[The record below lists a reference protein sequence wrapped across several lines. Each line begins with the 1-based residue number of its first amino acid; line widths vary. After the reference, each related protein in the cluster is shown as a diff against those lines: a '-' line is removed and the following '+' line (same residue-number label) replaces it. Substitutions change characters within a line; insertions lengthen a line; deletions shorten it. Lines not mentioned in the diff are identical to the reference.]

1 VSAALRRAAYGFG
14 IEDLR
19 EFGVLVRTLA
29 VAQFRLRYLDS
40 ALSYVWAVARPAMLF
55 GVLYTVFT
63 LVGRLNHNVPHY
75 GQCVFTSIVLWTF
88 FAETTATA
96 TTSLVHNGGLLRK
109 LPVSP
114 LAIPLSVV
122 LSSLFDLGMSMVAV
136 LAFILVGGVDPTI
149 TWLELPAIVLAMS
162 VLATG
167 TAMIL
172 STLYV
177 RYRDVNQIW
186 VVVRQA
192 LFYASPIIFVATKLP
207 PRAEHLALLNPIAVV
222 LTQARHA
229 LIDPHAPTAA
239 EAAGGAAHLL
249 VPMSLTMAT
258 FALGVWMF
266 RRRGPW
272 LAEAL

>member
-1 VSAALRRAAYGFG
+1 MSAALRRAAGGFAIDDG
-14 IEDLR
+14 H
-19 EFGVLVRTLA
+19 EFLVLVRTLA

-40 ALSYVWAVARPAMLF
+40 ALSYLWAVARPAMLF

-88 FAETTATA
+88 FAESTATA
-96 TTSLVHNGGLLRK
+96 TTSLVQNGPLLRK

-136 LAFILVGGVDPTI
+136 LAFILVSGVDPSI
-149 TWLELPAIVLAMS
+149 TWLELPLLVLLMS
-162 VLATG
+162 LLVTG

-172 STLYV
+172 STLFV

-186 VVVRQA
+186 VVIRQA
-192 LFYASPIIFVATKLP
+192 LFYASPIIYVATHLP
-207 PRAEHLALLNPIAVV
+207 ARAEHIALLNPIAVV
-222 LTQARHA
+222 LTEARHA
-229 LIDPHAPTAA
+229 LIDPNAPTAA
-239 EAAGGAAHLL
+239 AAAGGAAHLL
-249 VPMSLTMAT
+249 VPAGLTMAT
-258 FALGVWMF
+258 IVLGVRCF